1 LVLKPFGTD
10 KPKTVYVVVEA
21 NRTKKVSIALD

>member
-1 LVLKPFGTD
+1 VLKPFGTE

-21 NRTKKVSIALD
+21 GKTKKVSIALD